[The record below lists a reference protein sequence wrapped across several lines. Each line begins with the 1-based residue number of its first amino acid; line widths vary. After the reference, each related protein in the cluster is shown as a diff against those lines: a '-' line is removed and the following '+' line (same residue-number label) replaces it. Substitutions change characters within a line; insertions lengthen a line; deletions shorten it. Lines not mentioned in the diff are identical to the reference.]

1 MRKYIADS
9 WDSID
14 QYQLIND
21 KESNADEHVR
31 LRNLITQQK
40 ARIYSRI
47 EKVVDKKMLKYF

>member
-9 WDSID
+9 WNSID

-21 KESNADEHVR
+21 KESNPGEHVR